1 MKSRIISKLFLN
13 FSRKKPKEKSKK
25 RIETS
30 EHHVARIHRFFEQR
44 EDDGQIRQC
53 GRLRIHVPVR
63 PDLSSAYGRSGAQ
76 VHVTHPP
83 PHPPLSHRCP
93 SNPLLASRFSL
104 HGEAK
109 REQRD
114 RVLKHRRIVS
124 IGEEK
129 DRIGQPCKPANRG
142 IRTGNFVPRPPK
154 RAFGRESRAT
164 DFRFHPPR
172 GAIPRVVHPVHQKIW
187 PSGELAWFVV
197 EFRAPSIFQRFSRS
211 SCSVYYRWF
220 VIMGVGFRGR
230 MDSPLVV
237 AIFELK
243 GGRWVLFRNEYFLTV
258 FGRVCFHGF
267 MKYWKILVSARIK

>member
-164 DFRFHPPR
+164 DFRSKRRDPT
-172 GAIPRVVHPVHQKIW
+172 
-187 PSGELAWFVV
+187 SG
-197 EFRAPSIFQRFSRS
+197 PSRS
-211 SCSVYYRWF
+211 PRFGQVVNWPGSWSNF
-220 VIMGVGFRGR
+220 VPLRYSNAFR
-230 MDSPLVV
+230 DPLVPST
-237 AIFELK
+237 IDD
-243 GGRWVLFRNEYFLTV
+243 
-258 FGRVCFHGF
+258 
-267 MKYWKILVSARIK
+267 S

>member
-172 GAIPRVVHPVHQKIW
+172 GAIPRVVHPVHQD
-187 PSGELAWFVV
+187 LAKWWIGLV
-197 EFRAPSIFQRFSRS
+197 
-211 SCSVYYRWF
+211 
-220 VIMGVGFRGR
+220 RGR
-230 MDSPLVV
+230 ISCPFDIPTLF
-237 AIFELK
+237 AIL
-243 GGRWVLFRNEYFLTV
+243 LFRLLSMI
-258 FGRVCFHGF
+258 RDHGGEF
-267 MKYWKILVSARIK
+267 SGKNGFSVGCGNFWIEGWSLSSFS

>member
-154 RAFGRESRAT
+154 RTKVGQQIFASIFQEARSHEWS
-164 DFRFHPPR
+164 
-172 GAIPRVVHPVHQKIW
+172 IPFTKIW

>member
-83 PHPPLSHRCP
+83 SHPPLSHRCP

-129 DRIGQPCKPANRG
+129 DRIGQSCKPANRG

-154 RAFGRESRAT
+154 RTKVGQQIFASILQEARSHEWS
-164 DFRFHPPR
+164 
-172 GAIPRVVHPVHQKIW
+172 IPFTKIW

-230 MDSPLVV
+230 MDSLLVV